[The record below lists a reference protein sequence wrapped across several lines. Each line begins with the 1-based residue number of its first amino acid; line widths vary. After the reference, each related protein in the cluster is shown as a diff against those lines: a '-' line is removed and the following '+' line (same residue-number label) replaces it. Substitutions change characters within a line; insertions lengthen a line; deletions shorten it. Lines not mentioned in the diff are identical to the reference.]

1 MLLKKLFNNCKTIN
15 SVEHFEIVSRDNT
28 IKNKWIV
35 FSCIF
40 MILKYL
46 LLLKCLLKFTDPENV
61 VIYRFT

>member
-15 SVEHFEIVSRDNT
+15 SLEHFEIVCRDNT
-28 IKNKWIV
+28 IKIKWNV

-40 MILKYL
+40 MILKYVF
-46 LLLKCLLKFTDPENV
+46 LLKCLLKFTEHENI